1 MWRIPADLE
10 FIAER
15 VAVAENRVSKLRNRV
30 ERLTA
35 EGSDA
40 TQAREL
46 LEVARSL
53 LGQLYA
59 QQSQLRR
66 SAWTFSR

>member
-40 TQAREL
+40 TQAQEL
-46 LEVARSL
+46 LEVARNL
-53 LGQLYA
+53 LDQLYD
-59 QQSQLRR
+59 QQTQLRR